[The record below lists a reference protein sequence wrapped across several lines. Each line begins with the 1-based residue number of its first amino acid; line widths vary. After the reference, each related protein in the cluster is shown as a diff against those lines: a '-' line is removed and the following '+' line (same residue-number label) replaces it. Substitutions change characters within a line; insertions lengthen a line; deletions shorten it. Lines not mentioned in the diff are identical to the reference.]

1 MDNPFVFIVQCALP
15 SPPLRQP
22 ANLQVFY
29 NNWES
34 TAAQCPRHRHVT
46 SEIISAQSRG
56 PRASPRES
64 GHASKLRATLRKRIC
79 LHGRLLWDVWDSCGR
94 PPRPFTCT

>member
-64 GHASKLRATLRKRIC
+64 GHASKLRATLRKG
-79 LHGRLLWDVWDSCGR
+79 LRLKN
-94 PPRPFTCT
+94 